1 MRRQYPRYRN
11 SGVEWL
17 GEVPEHWEVQ
27 RLKNAASIND
37 QTLSDNEDPLRK
49 VSYVDIG
56 SVHSTDGIT
65 MMEKMVFEDAPSRAR
80 RLVSD
85 GDTIISTVRT
95 YLRAITPIERPPDD
109 MVVSTGFAVVRP
121 RDLDSRFC
129 SWVLKEYGFVE
140 EVVACSTGVSY
151 PAINAPKLGTFPI
164 PIPPLDEQRAIAA
177 FLDRET
183 KRIDK
188 LVAKYRLLI
197 ERLAEYRTALIA
209 RTVSQGLP
217 PEDARAAGFNPLPR
231 LKPSG
236 VEWLG
241 YVPEDWEIKRLKIVA
256 SINDDKLS
264 DNEDHLREMSYV
276 DIGSIHP
283 IDGITTMEQMVFEDA
298 PSRARR
304 LVRDGDT
311 IVSTVRTYLRAI
323 APISKPFDDM
333 VVSTGFAVVRP
344 RKLDH
349 GYCSWALREYG
360 FVEEIVACSTGV
372 SYPAINAS
380 EMGYFPLPIP
390 PLDEQR
396 AIVAF
401 LDRETGRIDS
411 LSRRVETAIERLQE
425 YRASLITAAV
435 TGKIDV
441 REPVYEEAV

>member
-1 MRRQYPRYRN
+1 MRRQHPRYRN

-17 GEVPEHWEVQ
+17 GSVPVHWEVK
-27 RLKNAASIND
+27 RLKNICNMQAGN
-37 QTLSDNEDPLRK
+37 
-49 VSYVDIG
+49 
-56 SVHSTDGIT
+56 GIT
-65 MMEKMVFEDAPSRAR
+65 AESIEPSGEYPVFGGNGLRGYTFQYTHE
-80 RLVSD
+80 
-85 GDTIISTVRT
+85 GDFILIGRQGALCGNVFIAKGRFWAS
-95 YLRAITPIERPPDD
+95 EH
-109 MVVSTGFAVVRP
+109 AVVTT
-121 RDLDSRFC
+121 LDSPHIIGWFAAALTAMNLNQYSVSAAQPGLSVER
-129 SWVLKEYGFVE
+129 VL
-140 EVVACSTGVSY
+140 T
-151 PAINAPKLGTFPI
+151 LLI
-164 PIPPLDEQRAIAA
+164 PLPPLDEQRAIAA

-197 ERLAEYRTALIA
+197 QRLAEYRTALIA

-264 DNEDHLREMSYV
+264 DNEDPLREMSYV

-283 IDGITTMEQMVFEDA
+283 IDGITTAEQMVFEDA